1 MNNTRSGTGAAAA
14 GRARARAGTLA
25 ATATAAVAVLA
36 LVGCGAERPGNG
48 ASSVHGLVVHEW
60 GTFTSL
66 QGSDGRVMDGLHHTE
81 ELLPAFVHGR
91 LASGDGLHKS
101 MEALPEAVTQKL
113 ETPVIYFYGD
123 VPRAT
128 VDVEFPGGVISEWY
142 PAATMMAPAVGSL
155 TRIAE
160 GRMTWDVGLRELD
173 AVKPPSVPATSVWA
187 PSRNV
192 ASLGVRA
199 EGGGAAGATRED
211 EGFIFYRGLGRFEL
225 PLKVETIADGMLRVS
240 NGSAEDIPAAFLL
253 HVHAA
258 GGAVTELGRIP
269 AGGSVIASP
278 TPKERDAA
286 LYAEHAGQVLRRAL
300 EATGLYADEAKA
312 MVDTWQ
318 RSYFQSYGLRV
329 LYVVPRAWTDRL
341 LPMRVTPAP
350 TELVR
355 TLVGRVE
362 VLTAAEELDILG
374 RVKAAAR
381 AGQPLAPA
389 EFGRFAEPKLR
400 RALELMPA
408 DDPALRQFTQQLVTA
423 ANAMP

>member
-1 MNNTRSGTGAAAA
+1 MNKTRSGTAAAA
-14 GRARARAGTLA
+14 GRVLAGTLV
-25 ATATAAVAVLA
+25 AVAALA
-36 LVGCGAERPGNG
+36 GCGAERPGNG

-91 LASGDGLHKS
+91 LASSDGLHKS

-123 VPRAT
+123 VARAT

-142 PAATMMAPAVGSL
+142 PGATAMAPAVGSL

-160 GRMTWDVGLRELD
+160 GRMTWDVALRELD
-173 AVKPPSVPATSVWA
+173 AVRPPAVPASSVWA

-192 ASLGVRA
+192 ASLGVRS
-199 EGGGAAGATRED
+199 EPGVAGTSRED

-225 PLKVETIADGMLRVS
+225 PLKVETIAGGMLRVS
-240 NGSAEDIPAAFLL
+240 NSSAEDIPAAFML

-286 LYAEHAGQVLRRAL
+286 LYATHAGEVLRRAL

-362 VLTAAEELDILG
+362 VLTAAEELDILA

-400 RALELMPA
+400 RALELMPM
-408 DDPALRQFTQQLVTA
+408 DEPALRQFTQQLVTA

>member
-1 MNNTRSGTGAAAA
+1 MNKTRSGTATAVATAAAA
-14 GRARARAGTLA
+14 GRVLVGTLV
-25 ATATAAVAVLA
+25 AAVAALA
-36 LVGCGAERPGNG
+36 LAGCGAERPGNG

-91 LASGDGLHKS
+91 LASNGGLHKS

-142 PAATMMAPAVGSL
+142 PGATAMAPAVGSL
-155 TRIAE
+155 TRIAD
-160 GRMTWDVGLRELD
+160 GRMTWDVALRELD
-173 AVKPPSVPATSVWA
+173 AVKPPTVPASSVWA

-192 ASLGVRA
+192 ASLGVRV
-199 EGGGAAGATRED
+199 EGGAAAVARED

-225 PLKVETIADGMLRVS
+225 PLEVETIAGGMLRVS
-240 NGSAEDIPAAFLL
+240 NSSAEDIPAAFML

-278 TPKERDAA
+278 TPKERDAG
-286 LYAEHAGQVLRRAL
+286 LYAQRAGDVLRRAL
-300 EATGLYADEAKA
+300 EATGLYADEARA

-362 VLTAAEELDILG
+362 VLTAAEELDILD

-400 RALELMPA
+400 RALELMPV